1 MRYWA
6 GICWSLITKIPE
18 VDFCKL
24 KLATIAFYYYD
35 IATKSVWIAF
45 GLLLTAFKLE
55 SKMKNNT
62 HNYLHD
68 QFFDDYSRAYIRFT
82 IKKAKFTHVH
92 SPVRKFPGYYWIRM
106 VLAMIFFKMTN
117 HWFRLPI
124 VDGTLW
130 KWCFFYNGSLK
141 ATCITFRICAH
152 SYRNHTKHFTELK
165 HHIYFK
171 TRYQN
176 IVCWF
181 LHFHHRNIHL
191 HMQFQELHDFNSFEF
206 RCRKFVS
213 MPKIRLEVVLELFF
227 FNITEQ
233 ILVCYF
239 IKPVKPRVVLPGLN
253 QNNAKISMIRV

>member
-1 MRYWA
+1 MLSIELISLPIHFTFLYQIWQKYTVWTTEIYHLYCTYCMCHDDYVFVCFDLIWSDLHIKQTNDNSINAMRHTQQQQKNEQMRYWA
-6 GICWSLITKIPE
+6 GICWSLLTKIPE

-24 KLATIAFYYYD
+24 KLATIAFYFYD

-68 QFFDDYSRAYIRFT
+68 QFFDDYSRANIRFT

-141 ATCITFRICAH
+141 ATCIIFRNLC
-152 SYRNHTKHFTELK
+152 S
-165 HHIYFK
+165 
-171 TRYQN
+171 
-176 IVCWF
+176 
-181 LHFHHRNIHL
+181 
-191 HMQFQELHDFNSFEF
+191 
-206 RCRKFVS
+206 
-213 MPKIRLEVVLELFF
+213 
-227 FNITEQ
+227 
-233 ILVCYF
+233 
-239 IKPVKPRVVLPGLN
+239 
-253 QNNAKISMIRV
+253 